1 MLIIIHY
8 TSPLLFTHINKNSI
22 YGAPSIPVIT
32 PTGNLVLKTNC
43 PIISDASTN
52 KAPTK
57 AEGITFGEPFPTSF
71 DAIGPAKNATKAIGP
86 VVAVAKA
93 IKNTALKTNIT
104 LTKFTLIPRVVA
116 NSPPSSKT

>member
-1 MLIIIHY
+1 MPYLPY
-8 TSPLLFTHINKNSI
+8 INL
-22 YGAPSIPVIT
+22 A
-32 PTGNLVLKTNC
+32 NLSLS

-93 IKNTALKTNIT
+93 IKNI
-104 LTKFTLIPRVVA
+104 
-116 NSPPSSKT
+116 